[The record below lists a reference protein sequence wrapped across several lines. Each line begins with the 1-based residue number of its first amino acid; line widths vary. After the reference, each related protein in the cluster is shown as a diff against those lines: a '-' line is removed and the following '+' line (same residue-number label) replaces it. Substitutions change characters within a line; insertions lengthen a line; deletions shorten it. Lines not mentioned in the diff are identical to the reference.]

1 MTTYVTAD
9 QVSQGKIV
17 KKVTIVF
24 MFIVSDY
31 TSYKEKFG
39 KTGKKK
45 LKKLTEVYT
54 NAII

>member
-39 KTGKKK
+39 KTGKKN
-45 LKKLTEVYT
+45 LK
-54 NAII
+54 N